1 MRVSRAKLT
10 SHRFGH
16 PQLAQI
22 ALSKSYKTGALRDG
36 SSEASTG
43 RDPAPP
49 DKSGT
54 SADLGAGRESVVLRS
69 SSEEAYDLPAAAL
82 NRKGTQELRR
92 RGLWVPSCARFSK
105 MLSLILA
112 VSCPSAL
119 LLAAS
124 STAWET
130 ASYADYLN
138 GRFSGVSL
146 SSDGIL
152 RPGSPLLWE
161 ATLGQP
167 ALWSMALASDGN
179 AYAATGHGGK
189 VFRVQPNGRST
200 MVWNSGLSEVFAVAA
215 DAQGNV
221 WAGSSPNGG
230 VYRLNGS
237 RPEEIW
243 HSPDKY
249 IWAIQPASDGSL
261 YVATGES
268 GKIYR
273 LEPNGKA
280 SVFYETGQSNVTALA
295 LSKNSQVYAGT
306 EPNGLIFE
314 ISPERKGTIL
324 YDSSLPEIRAI
335 AVDPSGVI
343 YAAAMG
349 GALSTRS
356 SLAVGT
362 NAASAVTAVTAATP
376 TVITVTEG
384 NTQSGAKIAD
394 TARSGAANTAK
405 PLSTATSTTVTEVA
419 GVEKSAIYKVALD
432 HSVETLK
439 SSKEFNVYDLIL
451 DGTSL
456 LYSTDDSGRI
466 YRWQDGKST
475 LLAELGTGETT
486 RIKAFSKG
494 LLASVSN
501 PARLVALGPDT
512 APSVGKNT
520 WYESQV
526 HDSGS
531 VARWGHILWRP
542 SGSKGI
548 GFRTR
553 TGNAQRPDATWSE
566 WSAATGDAKQPAI
579 ASPLARF
586 IQWRAEWTGNSGA
599 ELNSV
604 SLSYL
609 PRNSA
614 PAVQSLTVTSVLGAN
629 AAKNAATAAN
639 STAAYSITVTDTGE
653 SSAESTT
660 AGPSQTASRLQTT
673 QTQVTWQADDPDND
687 KLLYSLYFRPENARD
702 WQFIR
707 SHIFGNTLLLDPD
720 VLADGRYYFKL
731 IASDEPANAAAYAKH
746 TDFVSASVL
755 VDNTPPAVTVID
767 SRRSGTD
774 ANVTMEAVDQ
784 TSALKNA
791 EYSVDAGWWQPV
803 EATDGITDT
812 PKERFRIQ
820 LDKLRPGEHL
830 VVLRVY
836 DAAGNAGLAKV
847 LLK

>member
-1 MRVSRAKLT
+1 M
-10 SHRFGH
+10 
-16 PQLAQI
+16 AQI
-22 ALSKSYKTGALRDG
+22 TPSKFNKTGAFRD
-36 SSEASTG
+36 A
-43 RDPAPP
+43 
-49 DKSGT
+49 
-54 SADLGAGRESVVLRS
+54 
-69 SSEEAYDLPAAAL
+69 SSEEAYDLPDAAL
-82 NRKGTQELRR
+82 NRRGTQGRR
-92 RGLWVPSCARFSK
+92 RSALWVPSCARFSK
-105 MLSLILA
+105 TLSLVLA
-112 VSCPSAL
+112 VLCPSAL

-167 ALWSMALASDGN
+167 ALWSMALGSDGN

-189 VFRVQPNGRST
+189 VFRVQSSGRST

-215 DAQGNV
+215 DAKGNV

-237 RPEEIW
+237 KPEEIW
-243 HSPDKY
+243 RSPDKY

-268 GKIYR
+268 GKIY
-273 LEPNGKA
+273 LVEPNGKA
-280 SVFYETGQSNVTALA
+280 SIFYETGQSNVTALA
-295 LSKNSQVYAGT
+295 LGRNNRVYAGT
-306 EPNGLIFE
+306 EPNGLIYE

-335 AVDPSGVI
+335 AVDPSGVV

-384 NTQSGAKIAD
+384 NTQSGAKFAD
-394 TARSGAANTAK
+394 TARSGAANTAT
-405 PLSTATSTTVTEVA
+405 PLATATATTVTEVA
-419 GVEKSAIYKVALD
+419 GVEKAAIYRIALD

-439 SSKEFNVYDLIL
+439 SSKEFNIYDLIL
-451 DGTSL
+451 DGSSL
-456 LYSTDDSGRI
+456 LYSTDDHGRI

-486 RIKAFSKG
+486 RIKAFPKG

-501 PARLVALGPDT
+501 PARLVALGSET
-512 APSVGKNT
+512 APNVGKNA
-520 WYESQV
+520 WYQSQV

-531 VARWGHILWRP
+531 VALWGHILWRS
-542 SGSKGI
+542 SGGKGI
-548 GFRTR
+548 TFQTR

-566 WSAATGDAKQPAI
+566 WSEATGHANQPTI
-579 ASPLARF
+579 TSPLARF
-586 IQWRAEWTGNSGA
+586 IQWRAEWTGNSDT
-599 ELNSV
+599 EINSV

-639 STAAYSITVTDTGE
+639 SSAAYSITVTDTGE
-653 SSAESTT
+653 SSAGSTT
-660 AGPSQTASRLQTT
+660 AGPNQTASHLQTT

-687 KLLYSLYFRPENARD
+687 KLVYSLYFRPENAHD

-707 SHIFGNTLLLDPD
+707 SHILGNTLLLDPD
-720 VLADGRYYFKL
+720 VFADGRYYFKL
-731 IASDEPANAAAYAKH
+731 IASDAPSNAAAYAKH

-755 VDNTPPAVTVID
+755 VDNTPPAVMVID
-767 SRRSGTD
+767 SRRSGTE
-774 ANVTMEAVDQ
+774 ATVTMEAVDQ

-791 EYSVDAGWWQPV
+791 EYSVDAGWWQPL

-812 PKERFRIQ
+812 PTERFRIQ
-820 LDKLRPGEHL
+820 LKKLRPGEHL

-836 DAAGNAGLAKV
+836 DTAGNAGLVKV